1 MRQPRDVWSQV
12 LYGRLQRLQ
21 LLVVVN
27 IDFIIRKDD
36 EAVSPDIPML
46 AGSSS
51 VPPHCFAAE
60 TKDDT

>member
-1 MRQPRDVWSQV
+1 MSGHKF

-21 LLVVVN
+21 LLAVVKN

-46 AGSSS
+46 AG
-51 VPPHCFAAE
+51 PYCFAAE

>member
-46 AGSSS
+46 AGL
-51 VPPHCFAAE
+51 
-60 TKDDT
+60 